1 MLNDRERSQLALIE
15 RDLQATDPGL
25 AARFSR
31 LGGRTGTGTRSVRG
45 AGVIPMVLLAGGL
58 LLLLVGGVTAAVP
71 VVVSGILM
79 AVAALAL
86 ALVAP
91 LPARPFPSP

>member
-1 MLNDRERSQLALIE
+1 MLNERERSQLAMIE

-25 AARFSR
+25 VARFSR
-31 LGGRTGTGTRSVRG
+31 LGGRAGTSTRTVRG
-45 AGVIPMVLLAGGL
+45 AGLIPMVLLIGGL
-58 LLLLVGGVTAAVP
+58 VLLLVGGVTAAVP

-91 LPARPFPSP
+91 LPARPFPSG

>member
-15 RDLQATDPGL
+15 RDLQATDPAL

-31 LGGRTGTGTRSVRG
+31 LSGRTGTGTRSVRG

>member
-1 MLNDRERSQLALIE
+1 MLNDRERSLLALIE

-31 LGGRTGTGTRSVRG
+31 LGRHPGTRSVRG
-45 AGVIPMVLLAGGL
+45 AGVMPMVLLAGGL

>member
-1 MLNDRERSQLALIE
+1 MLNDRERSLLALIE

-25 AARFSR
+25 AARFSS
-31 LGGRTGTGTRSVRG
+31 LGRRSGTRSVRG